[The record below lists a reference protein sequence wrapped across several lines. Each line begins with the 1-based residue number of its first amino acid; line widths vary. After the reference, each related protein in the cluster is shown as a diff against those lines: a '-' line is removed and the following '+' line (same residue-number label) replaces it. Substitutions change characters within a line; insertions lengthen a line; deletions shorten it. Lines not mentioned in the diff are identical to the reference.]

1 MGSWGERFFEGDH
14 DLDEASDISH
24 DAGIELYS
32 YELYSYELDEP
43 GEKYPIGGKGL
54 EATREHFN
62 NNDVLSGLFE
72 KYLSMKES
80 ELFYGKELRLVLT
93 GKTLLTLQRIL
104 S

>member
-1 MGSWGERFFEGDH
+1 MGRWGEFFFEGDS

-24 DAGIELYS
+24 DAGI
-32 YELYSYELDEP
+32 ELYSYELDEP

-54 EATREHFN
+54 EATREHLN
-62 NNDVLSGLFE
+62 NNGVLSGLFE